1 MYHRPDRTL
10 MADLLFLRCYS
21 FSHLQIIAFLKRP
34 LKNLIEPPLGTLPKK
49 VQHYLNVSMVGLH
62 LHDVRCRG
70 NSSRLP
76 SGDNRLHLRTS
87 KSTPKKSFSSAS
99 FSALPPSSSQK
110 RAINDPPKVNR
121 GRMPFHAAAA
131 VSGIRFVPLPGCE
144 KVLQL

>member
-87 KSTPKKSFSSAS
+87 KSTPKKTQRKDGLQSVSQEA
-99 FSALPPSSSQK
+99 ALTRHCISRHFDLGLPSIQ
-110 RAINDPPKVNR
+110 N
-121 GRMPFHAAAA
+121 
-131 VSGIRFVPLPGCE
+131 
-144 KVLQL
+144 

>member
-99 FSALPPSSSQK
+99 FSALPPSSSQTQRK
-110 RAINDPPKVNR
+110 DGLQSVSQE
-121 GRMPFHAAAA
+121 AALTRHCI
-131 VSGIRFVPLPGCE
+131 SRHFDLGLPSI
-144 KVLQL
+144 QN